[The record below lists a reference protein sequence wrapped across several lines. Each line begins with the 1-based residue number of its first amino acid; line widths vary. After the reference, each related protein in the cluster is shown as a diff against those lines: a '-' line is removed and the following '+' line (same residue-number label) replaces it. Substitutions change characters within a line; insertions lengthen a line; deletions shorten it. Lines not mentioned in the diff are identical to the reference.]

1 MWRNFLF
8 DQCKL
13 MAAPNFKQK
22 KDATDVASKS
32 TEYKGTIYRMTSRK
46 HSSSN
51 RDDEH
56 CKSYLVKRIS
66 NIIRSN
72 FLIDFGLLVHTD

>member
-1 MWRNFLF
+1 MRRNFLF

-22 KDATDVASKS
+22 KDATGVASKS
-32 TEYKGTIYRMTSRK
+32 TEYKGTIYPMTGWK
-46 HSSSN
+46 HASSN

-56 CKSYLVKRIS
+56 CKS
-66 NIIRSN
+66 
-72 FLIDFGLLVHTD
+72 